1 MCEPIRIY
9 YLNSLYKG
17 CKNVCGYDI
26 TLKKIDGIIKRGQ
39 NVILLNKIAKVNT
52 Y

>member
-1 MCEPIRIY
+1 MCKPIKIY

-26 TLKKIDGIIKRGQ
+26 TLNKIDGIIKRGQ
-39 NVILLNKIAKVNT
+39 SVILLNKIAKISND
-52 Y
+52 